1 MTYVKIGG
9 TEYPAEINGKL
20 ADREWDGRDSKAI
33 TLTMGYSEAVALFVN
48 GIAWS
53 IVQRESVPTLDENGQ
68 PTGETTEQVSEFD
81 NSDYSVAGSI
91 TDRARALRP
100 YIEKASVNLSD
111 EDALQAV
118 ELFPQWVTGHA
129 YVVDE
134 RLQYKNVLY
143 RVVQAHTSQ
152 ADWTPDITPA
162 LFVVVSLDE
171 WPEFVQPTGAHDAY
185 KKGDKITFNGKHYIS
200 LIDANVY
207 SPTAYPAGWQ
217 EQA

>member
-1 MTYVKIGG
+1 MTY
-9 TEYPAEINGKL
+9 TE
-20 ADREWDGRDSKAI
+20 
-33 TLTMGYSEAVALFVN
+33 
-48 GIAWS
+48 
-53 IVQRESVPTLDENGQ
+53 
-68 PTGETTEQVSEFD
+68 
-81 NSDYSVAGSI
+81 
-91 TDRARALRP
+91 RARALRP
-100 YIEKASVNLSD
+100 YIEKAATSLTD

-134 RLQYKNVLY
+134 RLQYNGVLY
-143 RVVQAHTSQ
+143 RAVQAHTSQ
-152 ADWTPDITPA
+152 ADWTPDITSS

-185 KKGDKITFNGKHYIS
+185 NKGDKVTFEGKHYIS
-200 LIDANVY
+200 LIDGNAY

>member
-1 MTYVKIGG
+1 MSY
-9 TEYPAEINGKL
+9 TE
-20 ADREWDGRDSKAI
+20 
-33 TLTMGYSEAVALFVN
+33 
-48 GIAWS
+48 
-53 IVQRESVPTLDENGQ
+53 
-68 PTGETTEQVSEFD
+68 
-81 NSDYSVAGSI
+81 
-91 TDRARALRP
+91 RARALRP
-100 YIEKASVNLSD
+100 YIEKASVSLAD

-118 ELFPQWVTGHA
+118 ELFPQWVVGRA

-134 RLQYKNVLY
+134 RLQYNGVLY

-185 KKGDKITFNGKHYIS
+185 NKGDKVTFEGKRYIS

-207 SPTAYPAGWQ
+207 SPAAYPAGWQ
-217 EQA
+217 EIIL

>member
-1 MTYVKIGG
+1 MTY
-9 TEYPAEINGKL
+9 TE
-20 ADREWDGRDSKAI
+20 
-33 TLTMGYSEAVALFVN
+33 
-48 GIAWS
+48 
-53 IVQRESVPTLDENGQ
+53 
-68 PTGETTEQVSEFD
+68 
-81 NSDYSVAGSI
+81 
-91 TDRARALRP
+91 RARALRP
-100 YIEKASVNLSD
+100 YIEKASISLTD

-134 RLQYKNVLY
+134 RLQYNGVLY

-152 ADWTPDITPA
+152 AGWTPDITPA

-185 KKGDKITFNGKHYIS
+185 NKGDKVTFEGKHYIS
-200 LIDANVY
+200 LIDGNVY

>member
-1 MTYVKIGG
+1 MTY
-9 TEYPAEINGKL
+9 TE
-20 ADREWDGRDSKAI
+20 
-33 TLTMGYSEAVALFVN
+33 
-48 GIAWS
+48 
-53 IVQRESVPTLDENGQ
+53 
-68 PTGETTEQVSEFD
+68 
-81 NSDYSVAGSI
+81 
-91 TDRARALRP
+91 RARELRP
-100 YIEKASVNLSD
+100 YIEKASVSLPD

-118 ELFPQWVTGHA
+118 ELFPQWVTGHIYA
-129 YVVDE
+129 VDE

-162 LFVVVSLDE
+162 LFAVVSLDE

-185 KKGDKITFNGKHYIS
+185 KKGDKVTFNGKHYIS

>member
-1 MTYVKIGG
+1 MTY
-9 TEYPAEINGKL
+9 TE
-20 ADREWDGRDSKAI
+20 
-33 TLTMGYSEAVALFVN
+33 
-48 GIAWS
+48 
-53 IVQRESVPTLDENGQ
+53 
-68 PTGETTEQVSEFD
+68 
-81 NSDYSVAGSI
+81 
-91 TDRARALRP
+91 RARALRP
-100 YIEKASVNLSD
+100 YIEKASISLTD

-162 LFVVVSLDE
+162 MFVVVSLDE

-185 KKGDKITFNGKHYIS
+185 NKGDKVTFEGKHYIS
-200 LIDANVY
+200 LIDGNVY

-217 EQA
+217 EQT

>member
-1 MTYVKIGG
+1 MMSY
-9 TEYPAEINGKL
+9 TE
-20 ADREWDGRDSKAI
+20 
-33 TLTMGYSEAVALFVN
+33 
-48 GIAWS
+48 
-53 IVQRESVPTLDENGQ
+53 
-68 PTGETTEQVSEFD
+68 
-81 NSDYSVAGSI
+81 
-91 TDRARALRP
+91 RARALRP
-100 YIEKASVNLSD
+100 YIEKASVSLAD

-129 YVVDE
+129 YAVDE

-143 RVVQAHTSQ
+143 RVVQVHTSQ
-152 ADWTPDITPA
+152 ADWTPDKTPA

-185 KKGDKITFNGKHYIS
+185 KKGDKVTFEGKHYIS

-217 EQA
+217 EQT